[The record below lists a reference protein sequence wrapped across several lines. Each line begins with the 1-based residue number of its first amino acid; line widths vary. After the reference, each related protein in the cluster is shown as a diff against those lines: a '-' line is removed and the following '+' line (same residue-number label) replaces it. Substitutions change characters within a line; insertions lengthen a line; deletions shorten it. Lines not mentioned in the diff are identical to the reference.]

1 MESRGRPRVMTTQ
14 MRLYTFA
21 WRDHPVEDPLCHVRW
36 PRRVL
41 YAISVRS
48 VTEDFAAYFSQNIFP
63 SYFYIVILF
72 TFVIYGAVVSAL

>member
-1 MESRGRPRVMTTQ
+1 MTAQ
-14 MRLYTFA
+14 IRLYTFA
-21 WRDHPVEDPLCHVRW
+21 WLDHHVESPLCHVRW
-36 PRRVL
+36 PRSTL
-41 YAISVRS
+41 YAISVWS